1 MIIQYSRRLGIMLV
15 VAVMLTATMSARAAE
30 PTALDL
36 AVVRIQDQTGGR
48 ILKAGPVR
56 DENGQFFFRIKV
68 LLPDGR
74 IKVFWV
80 SADR

>member
-1 MIIQYSRRLGIMLV
+1 MMHCRRTLV
-15 VAVMLTATMSARAAE
+15 VAFIAALILTTTPSVRAGK

-36 AVVRIQDQTGGR
+36 AVAQIQDQTGGR

-56 DENGQFFFRIKV
+56 DDNGQLLFRIKV

-74 IKVFWV
+74 IKVFWINP
-80 SADR
+80 DNG